1 MLTTIEKVIALQ
13 EVDIFTHV
21 STEQLALLAAI
32 ATEREHASGD
42 VVYEA
47 KDPADSM
54 YLVVGGKVRL
64 HVNGMDITTAGPG
77 ETFGTWSLFDDEP
90 RVSAAT
96 AAEDSTLVR
105 LDKEDFID
113 LLADNVEIT
122 QGVMKA
128 LVARVRGLIGR
139 VGSGTEETG

>member
-1 MLTTIEKVIALQ
+1 MLTTVEKVIALQ
-13 EVDIFTHV
+13 DVDIFTHV
-21 STEQLALLAAI
+21 STDQLAFLAAI
-32 ATEREHASGD
+32 TSEREHSSGE
-42 VVYEA
+42 VVYGE

-54 YLVVGGKVRL
+54 YLVIRGKVRL
-64 HVNGMDITTAGPG
+64 HRNGLDITTAGPG
-77 ETFGTWSLFDDEP
+77 ESFGTWALFDDEP

-96 AAEDSTLVR
+96 SVEDSTVLR

-128 LVARVRGLIGR
+128 LVTRVRGLVGR
-139 VGSGTEETG
+139 VGGGTDS